1 MLSLQLVFI
10 DAILLARAV
19 LYALTIA
26 SRLESVAFN
35 VDVRFVAIS
44 SRALSMKSV
53 QPVAW
58 ALHDA
63 KKLLNCASSE
73 HFAKSESHFSDFVIQ
88 TKISLVHVEAV
99 FLLFAAFFC
108 NAAMSLLMPAAVQ
121 DFSINGSYAS
131 STSSAVQFCTLPRHN
146 FVAQT

>member
-1 MLSLQLVFI
+1 VLSPQLVFI
-10 DAILLARAV
+10 VAILLVRAV

-44 SRALSMKSV
+44 SRAVSIKFV
-53 QPVAW
+53 HPVAW
-58 ALHDA
+58 ALHVA

-88 TKISLVHVEAV
+88 TKISLVHVETV
-99 FLLFAAFFC
+99 FLFVVAFFC
-108 NAAMSLLMPAAVQ
+108 SAAMSLLMPAAVQ

-131 STSSAVQFCTLPRHN
+131 STSSAVQFWTLARHN
-146 FVAQT
+146 LVAQT